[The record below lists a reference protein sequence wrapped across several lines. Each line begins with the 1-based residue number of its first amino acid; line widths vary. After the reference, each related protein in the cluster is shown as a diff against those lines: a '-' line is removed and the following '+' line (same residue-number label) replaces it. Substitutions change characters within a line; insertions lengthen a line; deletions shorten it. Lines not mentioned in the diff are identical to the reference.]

1 VPDKVSGFQD
11 LKKKVLKKFWES
23 FKKEKKSSL
32 YGIMQ

>member
-11 LKKKVLKKFWES
+11 LKKFWES
-23 FKKEKKSSL
+23 FKKEKKNSL